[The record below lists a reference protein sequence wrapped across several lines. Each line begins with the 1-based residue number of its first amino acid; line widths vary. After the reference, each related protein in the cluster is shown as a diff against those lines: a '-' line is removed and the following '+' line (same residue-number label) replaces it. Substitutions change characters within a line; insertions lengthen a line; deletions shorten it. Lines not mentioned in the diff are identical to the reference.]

1 MFSFAEQ
8 TTAQIVYN
16 QPPEK
21 VFIDIFSD
29 RSGRFVFQP
38 RLYPGGC
45 RSVFAGLASRSQR
58 ICLFDAYGR
67 CPVRSLFVLRH
78 SEWMRRSAG
87 AIATNRTVLPLILL
101 GCTVS
106 AFVMICLLF
115 WSAAIGWFTFGG
127 YGAENVHPFFELSG
141 SPLWFVVSRLFID
154 WWSLCFLIFLGLA
167 GVLIAK
173 KELLALW
180 LPLAWS
186 SGLMLL
192 FKFNISFKGLL
203 PGEGML
209 LSIHAAGASPI
220 LAASVSEG
228 AVFVLWLISYVATA
242 KK

>member
-1 MFSFAEQ
+1 MQNKQLLKLYITGRRKRFLLIFFLIGAAVLFFSP
-8 TTAQIVYN
+8 VYIREAAV
-16 QPPEK
+16 PSLLDWLLE
-21 VFIDIFSD
+21 V
-29 RSGRFVFQP
+29 SG
-38 RLYPGGC
+38 
-45 RSVFAGLASRSQR
+45 SVYLMHMIAVLSAA
-58 ICLFDAYGR
+58 CLFYGTA
-67 CPVRSLFVLRH
+67 
-78 SEWMRRSAG
+78 EWMRRSAG
-87 AIATNRTVLPLILL
+87 AIVTNRMVWPLILL

-127 YGAENVHPFFELSG
+127 YGSENVHPFFELSS

-167 GVLIAK
+167 GALLAK
-173 KELLALW
+173 KEQLALW

-186 SGLMLL
+186 TGLMLL

-228 AVFVLWLISYVATA
+228 AVLVLWLILYLATA

>member
-1 MFSFAEQ
+1 
-8 TTAQIVYN
+8 
-16 QPPEK
+16 
-21 VFIDIFSD
+21 
-29 RSGRFVFQP
+29 
-38 RLYPGGC
+38 
-45 RSVFAGLASRSQR
+45 
-58 ICLFDAYGR
+58 
-67 CPVRSLFVLRH
+67 
-78 SEWMRRSAG
+78 
-87 AIATNRTVLPLILL
+87 
-101 GCTVS
+101 
-106 AFVMICLLF
+106 MICLLF

-173 KELLALW
+173 KEQLALW

-203 PGEGML
+203 PGR
-209 LSIHAAGASPI
+209 HAVVHPCSRSFPI